1 MPTIQILAILLGFIV
16 AGAVFF
22 RSWQPEAWWFNS
34 VETFLKA
41 GVAFVAVVGAI
52 WLVTQVGWER
62 GAVEDGKV
70 VAETIPTAT
79 VIPEPSPTTPPMPTV
94 APLPPSPTSVP
105 PAPTQIPPTPT
116 EMVPTPTVAT
126 VHADSGR
133 TEIYLDMGNCDGQP
147 DAPAGACPG
156 EFAANYVGWGSA
168 KGPWSGMPFAAGG
181 DATLR
186 DMSLGADNLIILDRL
201 APVDFLLTLVTGD
214 GACDDSFQIV
224 IGDRLA
230 YEYQARDPGVQ
241 TFETHVIPI
250 PLGAIQDGRLTIIV
264 RNIATDGCGLAGV
277 FNVSL
282 VAQ

>member
-1 MPTIQILAILLGFIV
+1 MPTIQLVAILLGFIV
-16 AGAVFF
+16 AGAVFL
-22 RSWQPEAWWFNS
+22 RSWQPDAWWFNS
-34 VETFLKA
+34 VEAFLKA

-62 GAVEDGKV
+62 GVKDEGNV
-70 VAETIPTAT
+70 VAETVPTAT
-79 VIPEPSPTTPPMPTV
+79 LIPEPSATTAPVPTV
-94 APLPPSPTSVP
+94 VPL
-105 PAPTQIPPTPT
+105 PPTPT
-116 EMVPTPTVAT
+116 QVQPTPTEIVPTPTVAT
-126 VHADSGR
+126 VHANSGR
-133 TEIYLDMGNCDGQP
+133 TEIFLDMGDCDGQP

-156 EFAANYVGWGSA
+156 EFAANYAGWGSA

-186 DMSLGADNLIILDRL
+186 DMSLGADNLIILERL

-224 IGDRLA
+224 IEDRLA